1 MQSFFSYLPI
11 TDATWIF
18 FTVLCIIL
26 FAPMLMSKLKIPHI
40 IGMVLAGVIVGP
52 YGLNIL
58 ERDAS
63 FGLFGQV
70 GLYYI
75 MFLAGLEM
83 DMEGLKKNSHRMA
96 FFGLLTFLI
105 PFLLVYL
112 FGGYLM
118 SYSRQALILL
128 SCVMASNT
136 LIAYPIVCKYG
147 LQRHR
152 SVTLSVGASMMALL
166 LALLV
171 SSGLSSVMHDSGRSI
186 FIIILL
192 LIVKLIAYCAA
203 MAYLVP
209 RVTRWFLQH
218 YSDAVTQFIFAL
230 GVLFLNAA
238 ITSLMGIEGVF
249 GAFFA
254 GLLLNRYIPR
264 VSPLMS
270 RIEFTGNA
278 LFIPYFLIGV
288 GMLIDIRL
296 LFTGWH
302 TVYIVLAIVILG
314 TLGKMI
320 AAYLAGYA
328 LRLPLSNG
336 HMLFGL
342 TSAHAAGSIAIV
354 MVGMSIKTTNGST
367 LVDSEML
374 NGIVMMILFTCII
387 SSLVTEHASRTIVL
401 DGDIKTPEQTGD
413 DEKILLPLK
422 NNSDTES
429 LVNLAILMRNPKLN
443 RGVVALNVVL
453 DDKEVEKNQT
463 QGYAVLEQ
471 AVRTA
476 NAADMRMQTQSRIST
491 NVANGILHAFKEY
504 NASEIIMGLHQ
515 TKSETENFWGTFTE
529 NLFTEMNRQIIIADF
544 AQPINTI
551 RRIQVAVPSRAQ
563 YEPGFHRWI
572 DRLARMASNMD
583 CRIQFHGRQDT
594 LSIINAYIQ
603 NIHPDV
609 RTDFT
614 AMPHWIEVGQMM
626 GQVKED
632 HLLVVITARKSTVS
646 YKTAFEKLPAE
657 IRRYYKQKNLMIIFP
672 DQYGEPVDVM
682 SFTAPQKGTQVTAY
696 AQLREWMKKAKA
708 DNKI

>member
-1 MQSFFSYLPI
+1 MLTILSYLPI

-83 DMEGLKKNSHRMA
+83 DMEGLKKNYHRMV

-105 PFLLVYL
+105 PFLLVDL

-118 SYSRQALILL
+118 NYSRQALILL

-186 FIIILL
+186 FVIILL
-192 LIVKLIAYCAA
+192 LIVKLIVYCAA

-288 GMLIDIRL
+288 GML
-296 LFTGWH
+296 
-302 TVYIVLAIVILG
+302 
-314 TLGKMI
+314 
-320 AAYLAGYA
+320 
-328 LRLPLSNG
+328 
-336 HMLFGL
+336 
-342 TSAHAAGSIAIV
+342 
-354 MVGMSIKTTNGST
+354 
-367 LVDSEML
+367 
-374 NGIVMMILFTCII
+374 
-387 SSLVTEHASRTIVL
+387 
-401 DGDIKTPEQTGD
+401 
-413 DEKILLPLK
+413 
-422 NNSDTES
+422 
-429 LVNLAILMRNPKLN
+429 
-443 RGVVALNVVL
+443 
-453 DDKEVEKNQT
+453 
-463 QGYAVLEQ
+463 
-471 AVRTA
+471 
-476 NAADMRMQTQSRIST
+476 
-491 NVANGILHAFKEY
+491 
-504 NASEIIMGLHQ
+504 
-515 TKSETENFWGTFTE
+515 
-529 NLFTEMNRQIIIADF
+529 
-544 AQPINTI
+544 
-551 RRIQVAVPSRAQ
+551 
-563 YEPGFHRWI
+563 
-572 DRLARMASNMD
+572 
-583 CRIQFHGRQDT
+583 
-594 LSIINAYIQ
+594 
-603 NIHPDV
+603 
-609 RTDFT
+609 
-614 AMPHWIEVGQMM
+614 
-626 GQVKED
+626 
-632 HLLVVITARKSTVS
+632 
-646 YKTAFEKLPAE
+646 
-657 IRRYYKQKNLMIIFP
+657 
-672 DQYGEPVDVM
+672 
-682 SFTAPQKGTQVTAY
+682 
-696 AQLREWMKKAKA
+696 
-708 DNKI
+708 

>member
-1 MQSFFSYLPI
+1 MLTILSYLPI

-83 DMEGLKKNSHRMA
+83 DMEGLKKN
-96 FFGLLTFLI
+96 
-105 PFLLVYL
+105 L

-118 SYSRQALILL
+118 NYSRQALILL

-186 FIIILL
+186 FVIILL
-192 LIVKLIAYCAA
+192 LIVKLIVYCAA

-328 LRLPLSNG
+328 LRRPP
-336 HMLFGL
+336 
-342 TSAHAAGSIAIV
+342 TAA
-354 MVGMSIKTTNGST
+354 
-367 LVDSEML
+367 L
-374 NGIVMMILFTCII
+374 
-387 SSLVTEHASRTIVL
+387 
-401 DGDIKTPEQTGD
+401 
-413 DEKILLPLK
+413 
-422 NNSDTES
+422 
-429 LVNLAILMRNPKLN
+429 
-443 RGVVALNVVL
+443 
-453 DDKEVEKNQT
+453 
-463 QGYAVLEQ
+463 
-471 AVRTA
+471 
-476 NAADMRMQTQSRIST
+476 
-491 NVANGILHAFKEY
+491 
-504 NASEIIMGLHQ
+504 
-515 TKSETENFWGTFTE
+515 
-529 NLFTEMNRQIIIADF
+529 
-544 AQPINTI
+544 
-551 RRIQVAVPSRAQ
+551 
-563 YEPGFHRWI
+563 
-572 DRLARMASNMD
+572 
-583 CRIQFHGRQDT
+583 
-594 LSIINAYIQ
+594 
-603 NIHPDV
+603 
-609 RTDFT
+609 
-614 AMPHWIEVGQMM
+614 
-626 GQVKED
+626 
-632 HLLVVITARKSTVS
+632 
-646 YKTAFEKLPAE
+646 
-657 IRRYYKQKNLMIIFP
+657 
-672 DQYGEPVDVM
+672 
-682 SFTAPQKGTQVTAY
+682 
-696 AQLREWMKKAKA
+696 
-708 DNKI
+708 

>member
-1 MQSFFSYLPI
+1 MLTILSYLPI

-83 DMEGLKKNSHRMA
+83 DMEGLKKNYHRMV

-105 PFLLVYL
+105 PFLLVDL

-118 SYSRQALILL
+118 NYSRQALILL

-192 LIVKLIAYCAA
+192 LIVKLIVYCAA

-354 MVGMSIKTTNGST
+354 MVGMSIKTANGST

-429 LVNLAILMRNPKLN
+429 LVNLAILMR
-443 RGVVALNVVL
+443 
-453 DDKEVEKNQT
+453 
-463 QGYAVLEQ
+463 
-471 AVRTA
+471 
-476 NAADMRMQTQSRIST
+476 DMRC
-491 NVANGILHAFKEY
+491 
-504 NASEIIMGLHQ
+504 
-515 TKSETENFWGTFTE
+515 W
-529 NLFTEMNRQIIIADF
+529 NRQYA
-544 AQPINTI
+544 P
-551 RRIQVAVPSRAQ
+551 
-563 YEPGFHRWI
+563 
-572 DRLARMASNMD
+572 L
-583 CRIQFHGRQDT
+583 T
-594 LSIINAYIQ
+594 L
-603 NIHPDV
+603 P
-609 RTDFT
+609 T
-614 AMPHWIEVGQMM
+614 
-626 GQVKED
+626 
-632 HLLVVITARKSTVS
+632 
-646 YKTAFEKLPAE
+646 
-657 IRRYYKQKNLMIIFP
+657 
-672 DQYGEPVDVM
+672 
-682 SFTAPQKGTQVTAY
+682 
-696 AQLREWMKKAKA
+696 
-708 DNKI
+708 

>member
-1 MQSFFSYLPI
+1 MHNILDYFPI

-26 FAPMLMSKLKIPHI
+26 FAPMLMGKLRIPHI
-40 IGMVLAGVIVGP
+40 IGMVLSGIVIGP

-58 ERDAS
+58 VRDAS
-63 FGLFGQV
+63 FELFGQV

-96 FFGLLTFLI
+96 FFGLLTFCI

-112 FGGYLM
+112 AGGQLLD
-118 SYSRQALILL
+118 YSRPALVLL

-171 SSGLSSVMHDSGRSI
+171 SSGLSSVMHDKGSSI
-186 FIIILL
+186 WWIVILM
-192 LIVKLIAYCAA
+192 IVKLFAYCAA
-203 MAYLVP
+203 MTYFIP

-218 YSDAVTQFIFAL
+218 YSDSVMQFIFTL
-230 GVLFLNAA
+230 GMLFLNAA
-238 ITSLMGIEGVF
+238 ITSLIGIEGVF

-264 VSPLMS
+264 LSPLMA

-288 GMLIDIRL
+288 GMLIDIRM

-302 TVYIVLAIVILG
+302 AAYIVITIVVLG

-320 AAYLAGYA
+320 AAYTAGYA
-328 LRLPLSNG
+328 LRLPISNG

-354 MVGMSIKTTNGST
+354 MVGMNIYTANGGT
-367 LVDSEML
+367 LVDSGML

-401 DGDIKTPEQTGD
+401 AEDIATPEQTGD
-413 DEKILLPLK
+413 DEKIIIPIS
-422 NNSDTES
+422 NRDSMQR

-443 RGVVALNVVL
+443 RGLIGLNVVL
-453 DDKEVEKNQT
+453 DDLNVERNQT
-463 QGYAVLEQ
+463 QGIALLEE

-476 NAADMRMQTQSRIST
+476 SEADVRMQTQSRIST
-491 NVANGILHAFKEY
+491 NVANGIMHAFKEY
-504 NASEIIMGLHQ
+504 NASEIIMGLHEP
-515 TKSETENFWGTFTE
+515 KNDTESFWGTFTE
-529 NLFTEMNRQIIIADF
+529 SLFTELNRQIVIAHLT
-544 AQPINTI
+544 QPINTI
-551 RRIQVAVPSRAQ
+551 RRIQVAVPSRVE
-563 YEPGFHRWI
+563 YEAGFHRWI
-572 DRLARMASNMD
+572 DRLARMAANMD
-583 CRIQFHGRQDT
+583 CRIQFHGRQDS
-594 LSIINAYIQ
+594 LALINAYIQ
-603 NIHPDV
+603 NLYPDV
-609 RTDFT
+609 RADYT

-626 GQVKED
+626 SRVNED
-632 HLLVVITARKSTVS
+632 HLLVIITARKSTVS

-657 IRRYYKQKNLMIIFP
+657 LRRYYKQKNLMIIFP
-672 DQYGEPVDVM
+672 DQYGEPADMM
-682 SFTAPQKGTQVTAY
+682 SFTAPQKRGQVTAY
-696 AQLREWMKKAKA
+696 AQLREWLKGKKEKAK
-708 DNKI
+708 K

>member
-1 MQSFFSYLPI
+1 MQNFLSYFPI

-18 FTVLCIIL
+18 FIVLCIIL
-26 FAPMLMSKLKIPHI
+26 FAPMLMGRLRIPHI
-40 IGMVLAGVIVGP
+40 IGMVLSGIIIGP

-58 ERDAS
+58 ARDAS
-63 FGLFGQV
+63 FELFGQV

-96 FFGLLTFLI
+96 FFGLLTFCI
-105 PFLLVYL
+105 PFLLVFL
-112 FGGYLM
+112 AGGQLLD
-118 SYSRQALILL
+118 YSRPAVILL

-147 LQRHR
+147 LQRQR
-152 SVTLSVGASMMALL
+152 SVTISVGASMIALL
-166 LALLV
+166 MALLV
-171 SSGLSSVMHDSGRSI
+171 SSGLSSVMRDNNSSI
-186 FIIILL
+186 WWIVILL
-192 LIVKLIAYCAA
+192 MAKLCAYCAA
-203 MAYLVP
+203 MAYLIP
-209 RVTRWFLQH
+209 RITRWFLQH

-238 ITSLMGIEGVF
+238 ITSFIGIEGVF

-264 VSPLMS
+264 VSPLMA

-288 GMLIDIRL
+288 GMLIDIRM

-302 TVYIVLAIVILG
+302 AAFIVTAIVVLG

-320 AAYLAGYA
+320 AAYAAGYA

-354 MVGMSIKTTNGST
+354 MVGINIHTADGGT

-401 DGDIKTPEQTGD
+401 AEEIATPEQSGD
-413 DEKILLPLK
+413 DEKILLPIS
-422 NNSDTES
+422 NHES
-429 LVNLAILMRNPKLN
+429 MEQLVNLAILMRNPKLN
-443 RGVVALNVVL
+443 RGLIGLNVVL
-453 DDKEVEKNQT
+453 DDTNVERNQA
-463 QGYAVLEQ
+463 QGIGLLED

-476 NAADMRMQTQSRIST
+476 STADVRMQTQSRIST
-491 NVANGILHAFKEY
+491 NVANGIMHAFKEY
-504 NASEIIMGLHQ
+504 NASEIIMGLHE
-515 TKSETENFWGTFTE
+515 TKSDTENFWGTFTE
-529 NLFTEMNRQIIIADF
+529 SLFTELNRQIVIAQL
-544 AQPINTI
+544 AQPLNTI
-551 RRIQVAVPSRAQ
+551 RRIQVAVPSRVE
-563 YEPGFHRWI
+563 YEAGFHRWI
-572 DRLARMASNMD
+572 DRLARLAANLD
-583 CRIQFHGRQDT
+583 CRIQFHGRQDS
-594 LSIINAYIQ
+594 LSLINSYIQ
-603 NIHPDV
+603 NIYPEV
-609 RTDFT
+609 RADYT

-626 GQVKED
+626 SRVNDD

-657 IRRYYKQKNLMIIFP
+657 LRRYYKQKNLMIIFP
-672 DQYGEPVDVM
+672 DQYGEPADMM
-682 SFTAPQKGTQVTAY
+682 SFTAPQKGGQVTAY
-696 AQLREWMKKAKA
+696 AKLREWLKGK
-708 DNKI
+708 N